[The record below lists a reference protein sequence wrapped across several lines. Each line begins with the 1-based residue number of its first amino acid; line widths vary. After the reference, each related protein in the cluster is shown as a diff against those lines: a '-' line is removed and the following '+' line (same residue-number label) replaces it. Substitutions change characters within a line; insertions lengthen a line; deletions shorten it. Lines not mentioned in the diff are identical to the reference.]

1 MMNMNRIISETKE
14 YMRGHLG
21 TSVRGDM
28 HTMPLVQS
36 DDLWKYLSSLHA
48 RFPRGRFRRFVRKL
62 ESRGL
67 ILESRDRSLV
77 FDPTFSF

>member
-1 MMNMNRIISETKE
+1 MMNMDKIISETKE

-21 TSVRGDM
+21 TSTRGDM
-28 HTMPLVQS
+28 HTLPLVHR
-36 DDLWKYLSSLHA
+36 DDLWNYLRSLHA

>member
-1 MMNMNRIISETKE
+1 MNMNRIISETKE

-21 TSVRGDM
+21 TSGRGDM
-28 HTMPLVQS
+28 HTLPLVHGE
-36 DDLWKYLSSLHA
+36 DLRKYLSSLHA
-48 RFPRGRFRRFVRKL
+48 RFPEGRFRRLVRRL